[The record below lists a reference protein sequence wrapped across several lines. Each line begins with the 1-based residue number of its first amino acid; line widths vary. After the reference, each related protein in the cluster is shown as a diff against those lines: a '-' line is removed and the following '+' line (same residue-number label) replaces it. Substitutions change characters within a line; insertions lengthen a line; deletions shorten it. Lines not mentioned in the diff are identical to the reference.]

1 MAAGKKRAN
10 ERSAATLRV
19 MWQPVDTRD
28 ASAVAGEVA
37 RLYLGMYPG
46 ESPALLREAFNYL
59 AGCFRGDNPKYQA
72 LDVRYHDLE
81 HTLQGALCLARLLH
95 HRHLAGADPRF
106 SRNLFELG
114 ILAVLLHDTGY
125 LKRPGDSEGTGA
137 KYTAVHVIRSA
148 EFAAECLAKKGFSGP
163 DIRAVQNMIRCTG
176 MGVNLA
182 AIAFQT
188 DKERLVGYALGT
200 ADLLGQMAADDYVDK
215 LPVLYEEFA
224 EAAAYYPNRHPANT
238 RYPSAVALMRH
249 TPEFWRGYVWPRLNQ
264 DFGGLYHFLED
275 PYPGGPNR
283 YLQRIERNLARLRE
297 QLAQT
302 ESSA

>member
-10 ERSAATLRV
+10 EHSAATLRV

-28 ASAVAGEVA
+28 ASAVAGEVV

-46 ESPALLREAFNYL
+46 ESPGLLREAFNYL

-95 HRHLAGADPRF
+95 HRHLAGAEPRF

-148 EFAAECLAKKGFSGP
+148 EFAAECLAKKGFSGS

-176 MGVNLA
+176 VGVNLA

-188 DKERLVGYALGT
+188 EKDRLVGYALGT

-264 DFGGLYHFLED
+264 DFRGLYHFLED
-275 PYPGGPNR
+275 PYPGGPNL

-297 QLAQT
+297 QLAQFEPT
-302 ESSA
+302 A